1 MTMARPSSSLT
12 VALALALL
20 AAGCIEFKNKTTVT
34 APSDLSG
41 LGALLGNWTSSS
53 VIPSAESCTDFQWNV
68 TEQQGNTA
76 SGTFRAS
83 CPGGLTLAG
92 TAQGTLFGSNI
103 TWTANGNATASGL
116 PSCAF
121 TLTGTAHL
129 EGDRVRVPYSG
140 QTCLGPVRGEEW
152 LTRR

>member
-20 AAGCIEFKNKTTVT
+20 AAGRIEFKNKTTVT

-92 TAQGTLFGSNI
+92 TA
-103 TWTANGNATASGL
+103 
-116 PSCAF
+116 
-121 TLTGTAHL
+121 HL